1 MKKIVISLSSAI
13 DRRQHIQSEFDKHN
27 IDYEFFDALTPDIAI
42 PYTQTLGLDLSSTHL
57 TQGEIACMMS
67 HVAVWEK
74 IINEDLDYA
83 TIFEDD
89 IYLGEDAE
97 KLLNSTDWIHPD
109 WHIIKIEAFAKKTY
123 LANKTHEVLANK
135 RHVTQLKGK
144 NLGTAGYIL
153 SKKGARIYLD
163 YIKSQILV
171 PLDIMMFD
179 TFIHQGSEP
188 VQQLVPALCIQEMLL
203 HKNNSSLPSALLKE
217 RKDRMKAEK
226 KKGLAK
232 VNKEASRLLTQA
244 KKTLFAKEV
253 PFK

>member
-1 MKKIVISLSSAI
+1 MKKFVISLTSAT
-13 DRRQHIQSEFDKHN
+13 DRRQHIQSEFNKHQV
-27 IDYEFFDALTPDIAI
+27 DYEFFDALTPDIAN
-42 PYTQTLGLDLSSTHL
+42 PYANKLGLNLSTANL
-57 TQGEIACMMS
+57 TAGEVACMMS
-67 HVAVWEK
+67 HVALWEK

-89 IYLGEDAE
+89 IYLGEDSAA
-97 KLLNSTDWIHPD
+97 LLNSTDWIKPD

-153 SKKGARIYLD
+153 SKQGAKVYLD
-163 YIKSQILV
+163 YLKSHALL
-171 PLDIMMFD
+171 PLDRVMFD
-179 TFIHQGSEP
+179 DFIHQGSEP

-203 HKNNSSLPSALLKE
+203 HKNNPSLPSALLKE
-217 RKDRMKAEK
+217 RKYRMKAEK

>member
-1 MKKIVISLSSAI
+1 MKKFVISLTSAT
-13 DRRQHIQSEFDKHN
+13 DRRQHIQSEFNKHQV
-27 IDYEFFDALTPDIAI
+27 DYEFFDALTPDIAN
-42 PYTQTLGLDLSSTHL
+42 PYANKLGLNLSTANL
-57 TQGEIACMMS
+57 TAGEVACMMS
-67 HVAVWEK
+67 HVALWEK

-89 IYLGEDAE
+89 IYLGEDSAA
-97 KLLNSTDWIHPD
+97 LLNSTDWIKPD

-153 SKKGARIYLD
+153 SKQGAKVYLD
-163 YIKSQILV
+163 YLKSHALL
-171 PLDIMMFD
+171 PLDRVMFD
-179 TFIHQGSEP
+179 DFIHQGSEP

-203 HKNNSSLPSALLKE
+203 HKNNPSLPSALLKE

>member
-1 MKKIVISLSSAI
+1 MKKFVISLTSAT
-13 DRRQHIQSEFDKHN
+13 DRRQHIQSEFNKHQV
-27 IDYEFFDALTPDIAI
+27 DYEFFDALTPDIAN
-42 PYTQTLGLDLSSTHL
+42 PYANKLGLNLSTANL
-57 TQGEIACMMS
+57 TAGEVACMMS
-67 HVAVWEK
+67 HVVLWEK

-89 IYLGEDAE
+89 IYLGEDSAA
-97 KLLNSTDWIHPD
+97 LLNSTDWIKPD

-153 SKKGARIYLD
+153 SKQGAKVYLD
-163 YIKSQILV
+163 YLKSHALL
-171 PLDIMMFD
+171 PLDRVMFD
-179 TFIHQGSEP
+179 DFIHQGSEP

-203 HKNNSSLPSALLKE
+203 HKNNPSLPSALLKE

>member
-1 MKKIVISLSSAI
+1 MKKIVISLSSAT
-13 DRRQHIQSEFDKHN
+13 DRRQHIESEFAKHQV
-27 IDYEFFDALTPDIAI
+27 DYEFFDALTPDVAT
-42 PYTQTLGLDLSSTHL
+42 PYAKKLGLDVSSANL
-57 TQGEIACMMS
+57 TPGEVACMMS
-67 HVAVWEK
+67 HVALWEK
-74 IINEDLDYA
+74 IINEDLEYA

-89 IYLGEDAE
+89 IYLGEDSSA
-97 KLLNSTDWIHPD
+97 LLNRTDWIKPD

-153 SKKGARIYLD
+153 SKQGAKIYLD
-163 YIKSQILV
+163 YLKRHALL
-171 PLDIMMFD
+171 PLDRVMFD
-179 TFIHQGSEP
+179 DFVHQGAEP

-203 HKNNSSLPSALLKE
+203 HKNNPALPSALLKE
-217 RKDRMKAEK
+217 RQDRMKAEK

-232 VNKEASRLLTQA
+232 VNKEASRLITQA

>member
-1 MKKIVISLSSAI
+1 MKKFVISLISAT
-13 DRRQHIQSEFDKHN
+13 DRRQHIQSEFNKHQV
-27 IDYEFFDALTPDIAI
+27 DYEFFDALTPDIAN
-42 PYTQTLGLDLSSTHL
+42 PYANKLGLNLSTANL
-57 TQGEIACMMS
+57 TAGEVACMMS
-67 HVAVWEK
+67 HVALWEK

-89 IYLGEDAE
+89 IYLGEDSAA
-97 KLLNSTDWIHPD
+97 LLNSTDWIKPD

-153 SKKGARIYLD
+153 SKQGAKVYLD
-163 YIKSQILV
+163 YLKSHALL
-171 PLDIMMFD
+171 PLDRVMFD
-179 TFIHQGSEP
+179 DFIHQGSEP

-203 HKNNSSLPSALLKE
+203 HKNNPSLPSALLKE

>member
-1 MKKIVISLSSAI
+1 MKKFIISLTSAT
-13 DRRQHIQSEFDKHN
+13 DRRQHIRSEFNKHQV
-27 IDYEFFDALTPDIAI
+27 DYEFFDALTPDIAN
-42 PYTQTLGLDLSSTHL
+42 PYANKLGLNLSTANL
-57 TQGEIACMMS
+57 TAGEVACMMS
-67 HVAVWEK
+67 HVALWEK

-89 IYLGEDAE
+89 IYLGEDSAA
-97 KLLNSTDWIHPD
+97 LLNSTNWIKPD

-153 SKKGARIYLD
+153 SKQGAKVYLD
-163 YIKSQILV
+163 YLKSHALL
-171 PLDIMMFD
+171 PLDRIMFD
-179 TFIHQGSEP
+179 DFIHQGSEP

-203 HKNNSSLPSALLKE
+203 HKNNPSLPSALLKE

-226 KKGLAK
+226 KKGFAK
-232 VNKEASRLLTQA
+232 AQKEASRLLTQA

>member
-1 MKKIVISLSSAI
+1 MKNIIISLDSANK
-13 DRRQHIQSEFDKHN
+13 RRQHIENEFGKHQLS
-27 IDYEFFDALTPDIAI
+27 YEFFDALRPEQAAQYAKSLNLEDTSDLTP
-42 PYTQTLGLDLSSTHL
+42 TEL
-57 TQGEIACMMS
+57 ACMMS

-74 IINEDLDYA
+74 IIAEQLDYVA
-83 TIFEDD
+83 IFEDD
-89 IYLGEDAE
+89 VYLGEDAGN
-97 KLLNSTDWIHPD
+97 LLNSTDWIHPD

-123 LANKTHEVLANK
+123 LGSKTYEVLANK

-153 SKKGARIYLD
+153 SKKGAIIYLD
-163 YIKSQILV
+163 YIKSQVLV

-179 TFIHQGSEP
+179 NFIRQGSEP
-188 VQQLVPALCIQEMLL
+188 IQQLVPALCIQEMIL
-203 HKNNSSLPSALLKE
+203 HKNNPSLPSALLKE
-217 RKDRMKAEK
+217 RKDRMRAEK

>member
-42 PYTQTLGLDLSSTHL
+42 SYTQTLGLDLSSTHL

-123 LANKTHEVLANK
+123 WP
-135 RHVTQLKGK
+135 
-144 NLGTAGYIL
+144 
-153 SKKGARIYLD
+153 
-163 YIKSQILV
+163 IK
-171 PLDIMMFD
+171 
-179 TFIHQGSEP
+179 
-188 VQQLVPALCIQEMLL
+188 
-203 HKNNSSLPSALLKE
+203 
-217 RKDRMKAEK
+217 RMK
-226 KKGLAK
+226 
-232 VNKEASRLLTQA
+232 S
-244 KKTLFAKEV
+244 
-253 PFK
+253 